1 MNILHNMRAA
11 DDLLDRLFRLTIVMA
26 EAMADDLAD
35 RGLTR
40 ARATVI
46 AYVHAMGP
54 VTQQTLAGALRVS
67 PRNITGL
74 VDALQ
79 ADGLAIRD
87 PHPTDRRALL
97 VSLTDAGQRAA
108 TALDEDRRTFA
119 TYLFTKQRSHEL
131 RALTEQ
137 LDQLLD
143 RLSEPAFATLRHA
156 ALERWPLP
164 IPPRSPGTGRRERQ

>member
-1 MNILHNMRAA
+1 MRAA
-11 DDLLDRLFRLTIVMA
+11 DEVLDRFFRLTIAMA

-74 VDALQ
+74 VDALE

-97 VSLTDAGQRAA
+97 VSLTEAGQRAA
-108 TALDEDRRTFA
+108 AGLDADRRAFA
-119 TYLFTKQRSHEL
+119 TYLFTQQRSHEL
-131 RALTEQ
+131 HALTEQ
-137 LDQLLD
+137 LDRLLE
-143 RLSEPAFATLRHA
+143 RLDEPAFATLRHA
-156 ALERWPLP
+156 ALQRWPLP
-164 IPPRSPGTGRRERQ
+164 IPPRSPGTGRREHQ

>member
-1 MNILHNMRAA
+1 MRAA
-11 DDLLDRLFRLTIVMA
+11 DDVLDRLFRLTIVIA
-26 EAMADDLAD
+26 EAMADDLAA

-54 VTQQTLAGALRVS
+54 ITQQTLAGALRVS

-74 VDALQ
+74 VDALE

-97 VSLTDAGQRAA
+97 VSLTEAGQHAA
-108 TALDEDRRTFA
+108 VALAEDRRAFA

-143 RLSEPAFATLRHA
+143 RLDEPAFATLRRA
-156 ALERWPLP
+156 ALDRWPLP
-164 IPPRSPGTGRRERQ
+164 SPPRSRTTSRRARP

>member
-1 MNILHNMRAA
+1 MRAA
-11 DDLLDRLFRLTIVMA
+11 DGVLDRLFRLTIVMA
-26 EAMADDLAD
+26 EAMADDLAA

-54 VTQQTLAGALRVS
+54 ITQQTLAGALRVS

-74 VDALQ
+74 VDALE

-97 VSLTDAGQRAA
+97 VSLTEAGRRAA
-108 TALDEDRRTFA
+108 VALAEDRRAFA
-119 TYLFTKQRSHEL
+119 THLFTKQRSHEL

-143 RLSEPAFATLRHA
+143 RLDEPAFAPLRRA
-156 ALERWPLP
+156 ALDRWPLP
-164 IPPRSPGTGRRERQ
+164 SPPRSRTTSRRAHP